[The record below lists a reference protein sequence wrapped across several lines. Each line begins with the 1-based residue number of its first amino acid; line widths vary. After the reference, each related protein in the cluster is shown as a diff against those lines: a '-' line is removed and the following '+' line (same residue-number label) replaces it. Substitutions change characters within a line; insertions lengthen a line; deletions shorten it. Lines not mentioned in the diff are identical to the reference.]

1 MNHKPTIPQEP
12 CNTSAK
18 RTSDNEVIK
27 KMDVKNKILGS
38 KKARGGIIA
47 VVLVIITSY
56 VVTAKWIP
64 DSIATGLSVA
74 LGLTIGFV
82 IKEAFDIK
90 ESWTLGLAVIII
102 GALFVA
108 LFVGKEVLILFV
120 PVLIIMGLIYFHQ
133 KRFPKKK
140 PK

>member
-1 MNHKPTIPQEP
+1 
-12 CNTSAK
+12 
-18 RTSDNEVIK
+18 
-27 KMDVKNKILGS
+27 MDVKNKTLGS
-38 KKARGGIIA
+38 EKVRGGIIA

-56 VVTAKWIP
+56 VLTAKWIP

-82 IKEAFDIK
+82 IKAAFDIK
-90 ESWTLGLAVIII
+90 ESWKLGLGVVLI

-108 LFVGKEVLILFV
+108 LFVGTEVLILFV
-120 PVLIIMGLIYFHQ
+120 PVLIIMGILYFHQ